1 MAALRARHRRQHRPD
16 RRPAQPGLAWLV
28 IPLVTLPARF
38 NSRAVAVGVGIVS
51 LLLLATTFGVDTP
64 YILDHPQSIITPVA
78 LIVAVALLS
87 SALMKSDLE
96 HRSSSVID
104 PLTGMLNRN
113 ALQTRIA
120 ELVAQAA
127 ILREPVALIVGDLD
141 NFKAINDGHGHAAG
155 DVVLK
160 DVAYRM
166 RKALRAYDLAYRL
179 GGEEFLIIL
188 PGADSVQAAEVA
200 EALRSAIADEPIAGL
215 MVTISFGVSA
225 SEPGE
230 FAYDDIF
237 AEADL
242 ALYRSKQD
250 GRNRVRVNAHPRARG
265 GHGRRAAAR
274 GLAQSSA
281 LLADLK
287 PLVGAD
293 AQRAPPGEQLQQL
306 DAHDLAAPALQR
318 AHVRL
323 GAALADRRDD
333 LLQIGARRDQLIGQL
348 GLHRPGA
355 DQRLAEGDQRRVL
368 GVGLAGADALDGDR
382 LALAPAG
389 DGFDDRLAAAVQ
401 RRIVEPADLAQAVD
415 VLRAGAWRS
424 RSAPRRAGC
433 STPGG
438 RPRARPPRATAP
450 ARARPR
456 AAAGRA
462 S

>member
-1 MAALRARHRRQHRPD
+1 MLDKTADHRVVEQQHGDISVAPRSWLCPEPEDRVRAVDMEERLRPFRRASFVVLAVALLFCGHWVGWWELIPLAIAVVGFQIVDRSLATASKPEFTIAAAWLLSELAIAGSIALTGGPRS
-16 RRPAQPGLAWLV
+16 PALSWLV

-38 NSRAVAVGVGIVS
+38 NSRVVVLGVGLVS
-51 LLLLATTFGVDTP
+51 VLLLGTTFGVDTR
-64 YILDHPQSIITPVA
+64 YILDHPQSLVTPGA

-120 ELVAQAA
+120 ELVQQAT

-179 GGEEFLIIL
+179 GGEEFLIVL

-200 EALRSAIADEPIAGL
+200 ETLRKAIADDPIAGL
-215 MVTISFGVSA
+215 LVTISFGVSA

-250 GRNRVRVNAHPRARG
+250 GRNRVRVNTDPPTHKRPVVAE
-265 GHGRRAAAR
+265 
-274 GLAQSSA
+274 L
-281 LLADLK
+281 
-287 PLVGAD
+287 PLVA
-293 AQRAPPGEQLQQL
+293 
-306 DAHDLAAPALQR
+306 
-318 AHVRL
+318 
-323 GAALADRRDD
+323 
-333 LLQIGARRDQLIGQL
+333 
-348 GLHRPGA
+348 
-355 DQRLAEGDQRRVL
+355 
-368 GVGLAGADALDGDR
+368 
-382 LALAPAG
+382 
-389 DGFDDRLAAAVQ
+389 
-401 RRIVEPADLAQAVD
+401 
-415 VLRAGAWRS
+415 
-424 RSAPRRAGC
+424 
-433 STPGG
+433 
-438 RPRARPPRATAP
+438 
-450 ARARPR
+450 
-456 AAAGRA
+456 
-462 S
+462 

>member
-1 MAALRARHRRQHRPD
+1 LLDSTVDHSGVEQQHGDISVAPRSWLCPEPADRVRAVDMEERLRPFRRASFVVLGVALLLCGRWVGWWELVPLAVAVVGFLIVD
-16 RRPAQPGLAWLV
+16 RSLATASQPEYTIASAWLLSELAIAGSIALTGGPRSPAVAWLV

-38 NSRAVAVGVGIVS
+38 NSRVVSVGVGVVT

-64 YILDHPQSIITPVA
+64 YILDHPQSIIAPVA

-120 ELVAQAA
+120 ELVQQAA

-200 EALRSAIADEPIAGL
+200 EALCSAIADEPIAGL

-250 GRNRVRVNAHPRARG
+250 GRNRVRVNADPPTHE
-265 GHGRRAAAR
+265 RAA
-274 GLAQSSA
+274 GS
-281 LLADLK
+281 
-287 PLVGAD
+287 G
-293 AQRAPPGEQLQQL
+293 GELP
-306 DAHDLAAPALQR
+306 LAA
-318 AHVRL
+318 
-323 GAALADRRDD
+323 
-333 LLQIGARRDQLIGQL
+333 
-348 GLHRPGA
+348 
-355 DQRLAEGDQRRVL
+355 
-368 GVGLAGADALDGDR
+368 
-382 LALAPAG
+382 
-389 DGFDDRLAAAVQ
+389 
-401 RRIVEPADLAQAVD
+401 
-415 VLRAGAWRS
+415 
-424 RSAPRRAGC
+424 
-433 STPGG
+433 
-438 RPRARPPRATAP
+438 
-450 ARARPR
+450 
-456 AAAGRA
+456 
-462 S
+462 

>member
-1 MAALRARHRRQHRPD
+1 VQERLPDLRLLDKTVDHCDVEQQHGDISVAPRTWLCPEPADRVRAVDMEERLRPYRRASFVVLAVALLASGHWVGWWELIPLAVAVVGFLIVDRSLATAPRPEFTIASAWLLSELAIAGSIALTGGP
-16 RRPAQPGLAWLV
+16 RSPALAWLV

-38 NSRAVAVGVGIVS
+38 NGRAVTVGVGIVS
-51 LLLLATTFGVDTP
+51 VLLLATTFGVDTP

-225 SEPGE
+225 SDPGE

-250 GRNRVRVNAHPRARG
+250 GRNRVRVNATHERVAG
-265 GHGRRAAAR
+265 TA
-274 GLAQSSA
+274 
-281 LLADLK
+281 
-287 PLVGAD
+287 
-293 AQRAPPGEQLQQL
+293 GELP
-306 DAHDLAAPALQR
+306 LAA
-318 AHVRL
+318 
-323 GAALADRRDD
+323 
-333 LLQIGARRDQLIGQL
+333 
-348 GLHRPGA
+348 
-355 DQRLAEGDQRRVL
+355 
-368 GVGLAGADALDGDR
+368 
-382 LALAPAG
+382 
-389 DGFDDRLAAAVQ
+389 
-401 RRIVEPADLAQAVD
+401 
-415 VLRAGAWRS
+415 
-424 RSAPRRAGC
+424 
-433 STPGG
+433 
-438 RPRARPPRATAP
+438 
-450 ARARPR
+450 
-456 AAAGRA
+456 
-462 S
+462 

>member
-1 MAALRARHRRQHRPD
+1 VQKGLPDLRLLDTTVDHCDVEQQHGDISVAPRSWLCPEPADRVRAVDMEERLRPFRRASFIVLGVALVLCGHWVGWWELLPLAVAVVGFLIVD
-16 RRPAQPGLAWLV
+16 RSLATAAQPEFTIAAAWLLSELAIAGSIALTGGPRSPAVAWLV

-38 NSRAVAVGVGIVS
+38 NSRAVTVGVGVVT

-64 YILDHPQSIITPVA
+64 YILDHPQSIIAPVA
-78 LIVAVALLS
+78 LIGAVALLS

-113 ALQTRIA
+113 ALQTRIG
-120 ELVAQAA
+120 ELVQQAV

-200 EALRSAIADEPIAGL
+200 EALRGTIADEPIAGL

-250 GRNRVRVNAHPRARG
+250 GRNRVRVNA
-265 GHGRRAAAR
+265 GHQRVPGAAR
-274 GLAQSSA
+274 EL
-281 LLADLK
+281 
-287 PLVGAD
+287 P
-293 AQRAPPGEQLQQL
+293 
-306 DAHDLAAPALQR
+306 LAA
-318 AHVRL
+318 
-323 GAALADRRDD
+323 
-333 LLQIGARRDQLIGQL
+333 
-348 GLHRPGA
+348 
-355 DQRLAEGDQRRVL
+355 
-368 GVGLAGADALDGDR
+368 
-382 LALAPAG
+382 
-389 DGFDDRLAAAVQ
+389 
-401 RRIVEPADLAQAVD
+401 
-415 VLRAGAWRS
+415 
-424 RSAPRRAGC
+424 
-433 STPGG
+433 
-438 RPRARPPRATAP
+438 
-450 ARARPR
+450 
-456 AAAGRA
+456 
-462 S
+462 

>member
-1 MAALRARHRRQHRPD
+1 MLDTTVDHCDVEQQHGDISVAPRSWLCPEPADRVRAVDMEERLRPFRRASFVVLGVALVLCGHWVGWWELVPLAVAVVGFLIVD
-16 RRPAQPGLAWLV
+16 RSLATASQPEYTIASAWLLSELAIAGSIALTGGPRSPAVAWLV

-38 NSRAVAVGVGIVS
+38 NSRVVSVGVGVVT

-64 YILDHPQSIITPVA
+64 YIVDHPQSIIAPVA
-78 LIVAVALLS
+78 LIIAVALLS

-120 ELVAQAA
+120 ELVQQAA

-237 AEADL
+237 AEAGSRAVPL
-242 ALYRSKQD
+242 KQD
-250 GRNRVRVNAHPRARG
+250 GRNRVRVNAGPARPRAG
-265 GHGRRAAAR
+265 GRLERRPAAR
-274 GLAQSSA
+274 GLA
-281 LLADLK
+281 
-287 PLVGAD
+287 
-293 AQRAPPGEQLQQL
+293 
-306 DAHDLAAPALQR
+306 
-318 AHVRL
+318 
-323 GAALADRRDD
+323 
-333 LLQIGARRDQLIGQL
+333 
-348 GLHRPGA
+348 
-355 DQRLAEGDQRRVL
+355 
-368 GVGLAGADALDGDR
+368 
-382 LALAPAG
+382 
-389 DGFDDRLAAAVQ
+389 
-401 RRIVEPADLAQAVD
+401 
-415 VLRAGAWRS
+415 
-424 RSAPRRAGC
+424 
-433 STPGG
+433 
-438 RPRARPPRATAP
+438 AP
-450 ARARPR
+450 ARATR
-456 AAAGRA
+456 
-462 S
+462 